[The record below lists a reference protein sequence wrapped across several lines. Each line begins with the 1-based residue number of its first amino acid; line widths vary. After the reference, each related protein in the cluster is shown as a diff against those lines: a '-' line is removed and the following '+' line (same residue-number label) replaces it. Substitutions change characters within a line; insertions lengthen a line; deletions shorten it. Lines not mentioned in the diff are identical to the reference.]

1 MSQLSFADVFNMV
14 QRNRRYT
21 PVYYLNDSEKR
32 LADLTRFRA
41 MRDFMRGIQEA
52 A

>member
-1 MSQLSFADVFNMV
+1 MQFRRV
-14 QRNRRYT
+14 RYT
-21 PVYYLNDSEKR
+21 PVYYLNDFEKR

>member
-1 MSQLSFADVFNMV
+1 MSQLSFADVFNMA
-14 QRNRRYT
+14 RETRYT